1 VTFHSEAADVA
12 DAFFESLNE
21 HRDVFAESGTD
32 VFPDLDMFTTISIA
46 VSAPPYSPPPK
57 PSTRM
62 TCWGR
67 ADEAGQND

>member
-46 VSAPPYSPPPK
+46 VSAPPYSLPPK